1 LRSQIQAK
9 ADRLITGFEGLDR
22 IDIIRDLAYP
32 LAMHAI
38 CQTLG
43 ILPEE
48 QHPGFPQWSRDL
60 SSIIDLD
67 VSPLDNERGLLAIA
81 SFAEYFR
88 SWIAKHRSH
97 PKSQENLMSKLI
109 QAQAE
114 GQLSEE
120 ELLGNCILMFFAG
133 HSTTKYLI
141 GNSVLT
147 LLNHPEQ
154 LCLLQAD
161 PNSIQM
167 AIAEVLR
174 YDNPV
179 QFVSRTALSDLKIS
193 NKTIP
198 RGQIVNCILAAAN
211 RDPAQFPE
219 PDKFDIR
226 RQPNFYLSFGRGI
239 HICLGKH
246 LAKLVA
252 EIAVITLVQRFSRL
266 SLATESLE
274 WEETFLVRGLKSL
287 PVVF

>member
-1 LRSQIQAK
+1 MST
-9 ADRLITGFEGLDR
+9 LI
-22 IDIIRDLAYP
+22 
-32 LAMHAI
+32 
-38 CQTLG
+38 
-43 ILPEE
+43 
-48 QHPGFPQWSRDL
+48 
-60 SSIIDLD
+60 
-67 VSPLDNERGLLAIA
+67 
-81 SFAEYFR
+81 
-88 SWIAKHRSH
+88 K
-97 PKSQENLMSKLI
+97 
-109 QAQAE
+109 AQAE

-141 GNSVLT
+141 GNSILT

-154 LCLLQAD
+154 LHLLQAD

-167 AIAEVLR
+167 TIAEVLR

-179 QFVSRTALSDLKIS
+179 QFISRTALSDIQLS
-193 NKTIP
+193 NQTIH
-198 RGQIVNCILAAAN
+198 RGQVVHCILAAGN
-211 RDPAQFPE
+211 RDPAQFPD
-219 PDKFDIR
+219 PNKFDIR
-226 RQPNFYLSFGRGI
+226 RQPNPYLSFGQGI

-252 EIAVITLVQRFSRL
+252 EIAVVTLVRRLPGL